1 MCMKVLVTGGAGFIG
16 SHLCERLVREGAE
29 VTCLDNFNNFYNANL
44 KRENVSYVREHE
56 NFEIIEAN
64 LLDLPRIRS
73 LLSAGKFDVVVHMA
87 ANPGTRAS
95 IQNPLDFETVNVRGT
110 MHALLTC
117 KESGV
122 QKVIFASSAAVY
134 GTGQPTPFKE
144 SQGAGRVTSPY
155 GATKLA
161 GEALCH
167 AYHHMHGIDVTVL
180 RFFNVYGP
188 RQRPDMALYS
198 FARRG
203 MEGRVLKRFGDGTAV
218 RDLIHVDDAVDV
230 TVRAIE
236 KCEGFEI
243 YNVGSGAGTTV
254 RELLQMVTNA
264 LQKELEIEELEPV
277 AGEMPMALADIA
289 KAKLKLGFKPQVKLE
304 EGIER
309 FVDWLRVEIENEMER
324 KSAAELRME
333 MDTENGEAE
342 AGGEENVDENGEA

>member
-1 MCMKVLVTGGAGFIG
+1 MKVLVTGGAGFIG
-16 SHLCERLVREGAE
+16 SHLCERLLGEGNE

-44 KRENVSYVREHE
+44 KRANVSYFREHE

-64 LLDLPRIRS
+64 LLDLPRVRS

-87 ANPGTRAS
+87 ANSGTRAS
-95 IQNPLDFETVNVRGT
+95 VQNPLDFETVNVRGT
-110 MHALLTC
+110 LHALLTC
-117 KESGV
+117 KESAV

-144 SQGAGRVTSPY
+144 SSGAGRVTSPY
-155 GATKLA
+155 GASKLA

-167 AYHHMHGIDVTVL
+167 AYHHMHGMDVSVL
-180 RFFNVYGP
+180 RYFNVYGP

-198 FARRG
+198 FTRRG

-218 RDLIHVDDAVDV
+218 RDFVHVDDAVDA
-230 TVRAIE
+230 TVRAID

-243 YNVGSGAGTTV
+243 YNVGSGTGTTV

-264 LQKELEIEELEPV
+264 LQKELEIEELEPM
-277 AGEMPMALADIA
+277 AGELPLALADIS

-309 FVDWLRVEIENEMER
+309 FVSWMEEEMENEMER

-333 MDTENGEAE
+333 MEVEKGEAGEGDEGNVEENGDA
-342 AGGEENVDENGEA
+342 